1 MPCTFLLNNKIA
13 NVAVKMP
20 NAAVILKTFERTL
33 FPLTQN
39 YILALLSLRADNQL
53 TTDGVK
59 FTVNGKQIEL
69 ISWVFELEFFTIISP
84 KKVSSV
90 AHLAVS
96 QSAVASFEENDPFI
110 FVKIILKILLQND

>member
-1 MPCTFLLNNKIA
+1 
-13 NVAVKMP
+13 MP

-96 QSAVASFEENDPFI
+96 QSVSQSAVASLEENDPFI
-110 FVKIILKILLQND
+110 FVKIILKILLQNDWKAAHSKWK

>member
-1 MPCTFLLNNKIA
+1 MYPIF
-13 NVAVKMP
+13 
-20 NAAVILKTFERTL
+20 
-33 FPLTQN
+33 N

-84 KKVSSV
+84 KKVSSA
-90 AHLAVS
+90 AHLTVS